1 MEYTVEEVDKF
12 GDALL
17 ALPAI
22 DPAQRKLDKQAA
34 IRRIKDKIATA
45 QQRGYTLEQ
54 IAESLTGVG
63 LAITTPTLKSYLQR
77 AKKPGGRG
85 ARRAARRPASP
96 APATSAAP
104 EKGPAPTS
112 PSKDGRTDGNPKST
126 RGEFIATDRERL

>member
-1 MEYTVEEVDKF
+1 MEFTVDEVDKF

-22 DPAQRKLDKQAA
+22 DPARRKLDKQAA

-85 ARRAARRPASP
+85 ARRAPTRPASP
-96 APATSAAP
+96 ASVARAVP
-104 EKGPAPTS
+104 EKGPAPT
-112 PSKDGRTDGNPKST
+112 PPKDGRTDSNPKST
-126 RGEFIATDRERL
+126 RSEFIATDRERL